1 MTENRHDPRPLPAVR
16 DEDAPAGDDDA
27 SFRDRLEAAQT
38 AVRERLD
45 HPIARAAKIAQWFPI
60 RVWRHFLQHNGFLL
74 AAGMSYQGLFAV
86 FSALYLAFA
95 GVGIWLGGSKTAI
108 DGLIHIVNS
117 YIPGIISENGL
128 VDREQVEAVAQ
139 ESGRLLTITGI
150 VAVVVVVWTAIG
162 FVTFTRR
169 AVRDTFGL
177 PFDLRNYV
185 LLKARDFVASLLFGI
200 ALLVGALLGS
210 ITTGAVDL
218 VFGLIGWD
226 RETLGWSVG
235 ARIISLVVAF
245 GVNTLALASLFRFLT
260 GTTLTWR
267 RAWPGALVGATGMV
281 VLQVAAGFLFVYTPS
296 NPLLAT
302 FTVLIGFLLWFRF
315 IGIVILVSAAW
326 IAVAARDRDVPL
338 RSPEDRLAMEQAA
351 LVIAAQ
357 VGVREAEKAVA
368 LSRWPLRW
376 RAKRRLS
383 AAEKQLARAEADVP
397 APRRV
402 SLLPD

>member
-16 DEDAPAGDDDA
+16 DDDA
-27 SFRDRLEAAQT
+27 SLRERLEAAQT

-45 HPIARAAKIAQWFPI
+45 EPLARAAKIAQWFPI
-60 RVWRHFLQHNGFLL
+60 RVWRHFLRHNGFLL

-95 GVGIWLGGSKTAI
+95 GVGIWLGGSRTAI

-128 VDREQVEAVAQ
+128 VSREQVEGVAQ
-139 ESGRLLTITGI
+139 DSSRLLTITGV

-185 LLKARDFVASLLFGI
+185 MLKARDLLAAVLFGI

-210 ITTGAVDL
+210 VATGAVDL
-218 VFGLIGWD
+218 VFSVIGWD
-226 RETLGWSVG
+226 RDTLGWSIG
-235 ARIISLVVAF
+235 ARVVSVVVAF
-245 GVNTLALASLFRFLT
+245 AVNALALAALFRFLT
-260 GTTLTWR
+260 GTSLTWR
-267 RAWPGALVGATGMV
+267 RAIPGALVGATGMV
-281 VLQVAAGFLFVYTPS
+281 ALQVAAGFLFVYSPT

-326 IAVAARDRDVPL
+326 IAVAADDRDVPL
-338 RSPEDRLAMEQAA
+338 RSPEDRRAMEQAA

-357 VGVREAEKAVA
+357 VGVRQAEERLLGA
-368 LSRWPLRW
+368 RWPWRW
-376 RAKRRLS
+376 RARRHVV
-383 AAEKQLARAEADVP
+383 AARKTLARAEADLP
-397 APRRV
+397 EPRRV
-402 SLLPD
+402 SLIPD

>member
-1 MTENRHDPRPLPAVR
+1 MTETHADPRPLPAVR
-16 DEDAPAGDDDA
+16 DDDP
-27 SFRDRLEAAQT
+27 SLRNRFEAAQV

-45 HPIARAAKIAQWFPI
+45 QPIARAAKIAQWFPI

-95 GVGIWLGGSKTAI
+95 GVGIWLGGSPAAI
-108 DGLIHIVNS
+108 NGLIRIINS
-117 YIPGIISENGL
+117 YIPGLISENGL
-128 VDREQVEAVAQ
+128 VHREQVESVAQ
-139 ESGRLLTITGI
+139 DSGRLLTITGV
-150 VAVVVVVWTAIG
+150 VAGVVVVWTTIG

-177 PFDLRNYV
+177 PFDMRNYV
-185 LLKARDFVASLLFGI
+185 MLKARDFLASILFGVS
-200 ALLVGALLGS
+200 LLVGAVLGS
-210 ITTGAVDL
+210 VTTGAVDL

-226 RETLGWSVG
+226 RETLGWSIG
-235 ARIISLVVAF
+235 ARLVSLVVAF
-245 GVNTLALASLFRFLT
+245 GINTVALASLFRFLT
-260 GTTLTWR
+260 GTTLSWR
-267 RAWPGALVGATGMV
+267 RAWPGAIVGATGMV
-281 VLQVAAGFLFVYTPS
+281 VLQVGAGFLFVYTPS

-326 IAVAARDRDVPL
+326 IAVAAGDRDVPL
-338 RSPEDRLAMEQAA
+338 RSPEDRRAMEQAA

-357 VGVREAEKAVA
+357 VGVREAEKALA
-368 LSRWPLRW
+368 LSRWPWRW
-376 RAKRRLS
+376 RARRRLA
-383 AAEKQLARAEADVP
+383 AAEKVLARTEADVP
-397 APRRV
+397 APRRM

>member
-1 MTENRHDPRPLPAVR
+1 MTETHSDPRPLPAVR
-16 DEDAPAGDDDA
+16 EDDT
-27 SFRDRLEAAQT
+27 SLRDRLEAAQS
-38 AVRERLD
+38 AVRSRLD
-45 HPIARAAKIAQWFPI
+45 QPIARAARIARWFPI

-74 AAGMSYQGLFAV
+74 AAGMSYQGIFAV

-95 GVGIWLGGSKTAI
+95 GVGIWLGGSKSAI
-108 DGLIHIVNS
+108 DGLIGIINS
-117 YIPGIISENGL
+117 YIPGIISKNGL
-128 VDREQVEAVAQ
+128 VDREQVESVAQ

-177 PFDLRNYV
+177 PFDMRNYV
-185 LLKARDFVASLLFGI
+185 LLKARDFVASILFGL

-210 ITTGAVDL
+210 VTTGAVDL
-218 VFGLIGWD
+218 VFGFIGWD

-235 ARIISLVVAF
+235 ARVVSLLVAF
-245 GVNTLALASLFRFLT
+245 AVNTVALAALFRFLT

-281 VLQVAAGFLFVYTPS
+281 LLQVGAGFLVVYSPT
-296 NPLLAT
+296 NPLLGT
-302 FTVLIGFLLWFRF
+302 FAVLIGFLLWFRL

-326 IAVAARDRDVPL
+326 IAVAAGDRDVPL
-338 RSPEDRLAMEQAA
+338 RSPEDRRAMEQAA

-357 VGVREAEKAVA
+357 VGVREAEKTLA
-368 LSRWPLRW
+368 LARWPWRW
-376 RAKRRLS
+376 RAKRALS
-383 AAEKQLARAEADVP
+383 AAEKTLARAEADVP
-397 APRRV
+397 APRRM
-402 SLLPD
+402 SLIPD

>member
-1 MTENRHDPRPLPAVR
+1 MTEATSDPRPLPAVR
-16 DEDAPAGDDDA
+16 DDET
-27 SFRDRLEAAQT
+27 SLRDRLTEAQS

-45 HPIARAAKIAQWFPI
+45 QPIARAARIAQWFPI

-95 GVGIWLGGSKTAI
+95 GVGIWLGGSRAAV
-108 DGLIHIVNS
+108 DGLIRIVNG
-117 YIPGIISENGL
+117 YIPGLISAHGL
-128 VDREQVEAVAQ
+128 VTPEQVEAATQ
-139 ESGRLLTITGI
+139 ESGRLLTITGGVAAI
-150 VAVVVVVWTAIG
+150 VVIWTAIG

-177 PFDLRNYV
+177 PFDRRNYV
-185 LLKARDFVASLLFGI
+185 MLKARDFLASVLFGI
-200 ALLVGALLGS
+200 SLLIGALLGS

-226 RETLGWSVG
+226 KETLGWSVG
-235 ARIISLVVAF
+235 ARLISIVVAF
-245 GVNTLALASLFRFLT
+245 GVNTVALASLFRFLT

-267 RAWPGALVGATGMV
+267 RAWPGAVVGAIGMV
-281 VLQVAAGFLFVYTPS
+281 VLQIGAGFLFVYTPS
-296 NPLLAT
+296 NPLLST

-326 IAVAARDRDVPL
+326 IAVAAGDRDVPL
-338 RSPEDRLAMEQAA
+338 RSPEDRRAMEQAA

-357 VGVREAEKAVA
+357 VGVREAQKQLA
-368 LSRWPLRW
+368 LSHWPWRW
-376 RAKRRLS
+376 RARRRLA
-383 AAEKQLARAEADVP
+383 AAEKTLARAEADVP
-397 APRRV
+397 APRRT

>member
-1 MTENRHDPRPLPAVR
+1 MTETRQDPRPLPAVR
-16 DEDAPAGDDDA
+16 DDDT
-27 SFRDRLEAAQT
+27 SLRDRLEAAQS
-38 AVRERLD
+38 AVLERLD
-45 HPIARAAKIAQWFPI
+45 QPIARAARIARWFPI

-95 GVGIWLGGSKTAI
+95 GVGLWLGGSRAAI
-108 DGLIHIVNS
+108 DGLIRIVNS
-117 YIPGIISENGL
+117 YIPGIISTNGL

-177 PFDLRNYV
+177 PFDTRNYV
-185 LLKARDFVASLLFGI
+185 MLKARDFVASVLFGVT
-200 ALLVGALLGS
+200 LLIGALLGS

-235 ARIISLVVAF
+235 ARAVSLVVAF
-245 GVNTLALASLFRFLT
+245 GINTVALASLFRFLT
-260 GTTLTWR
+260 GTSLSWR
-267 RAWPGALVGATGMV
+267 RAWPGALVGATGIV
-281 VLQVAAGFLFVYTPS
+281 LLQVAAGFLFVYTPS

-326 IAVAARDRDVPL
+326 IAVAAGDRDVPL
-338 RSPEDRLAMEQAA
+338 RSPEDRRAMEQAA

-357 VGVREAEKAVA
+357 VGVREAEHALAVA
-368 LSRWPLRW
+368 SWPWRW
-376 RAKRRLS
+376 RARRHLV
-383 AAEKQLARAEADVP
+383 AAQKTLTRAEADVP

>member
-1 MTENRHDPRPLPAVR
+1 MTETHSDPRPLPAVR
-16 DEDAPAGDDDA
+16 EDDT
-27 SFRDRLEAAQT
+27 SLRDRLEAAQS
-38 AVRERLD
+38 AVRSRLD
-45 HPIARAAKIAQWFPI
+45 QPIARAARIARWFPI

-74 AAGMSYQGLFAV
+74 AAGMSYQGIFAV

-95 GVGIWLGGSKTAI
+95 GVGIWLGGSKSAI
-108 DGLIHIVNS
+108 DGLIGIINS
-117 YIPGIISENGL
+117 YIPGIISKNGL
-128 VDREQVEAVAQ
+128 VDREQVESVAQ

-177 PFDLRNYV
+177 PFDMRNYV
-185 LLKARDFVASLLFGI
+185 LLKARDFVASILFGL

-210 ITTGAVDL
+210 VTTGAVDL
-218 VFGLIGWD
+218 VFGFIGWD

-235 ARIISLVVAF
+235 ARVVSLLVAF
-245 GVNTLALASLFRFLT
+245 AVNTVALAALFRFLT

-281 VLQVAAGFLFVYTPS
+281 LLQVGAGFLVVYSPT
-296 NPLLAT
+296 NPLLGT
-302 FTVLIGFLLWFRF
+302 FAVLIGFLLWFRL

-326 IAVAARDRDVPL
+326 IAVAAGDRDVPL
-338 RSPEDRLAMEQAA
+338 RSPEDRRAMEQAA

-357 VGVREAEKAVA
+357 VGVREAEKTLA
-368 LSRWPLRW
+368 LTRWPWRW
-376 RAKRRLS
+376 RAKRALS
-383 AAEKQLARAEADVP
+383 AAEKTLARAKADVP
-397 APRRV
+397 APRRM
-402 SLLPD
+402 SLIPD

>member
-1 MTENRHDPRPLPAVR
+1 MPAVR
-16 DEDAPAGDDDA
+16 EDDT
-27 SFRDRLEAAQT
+27 SLRDRLEAAQS
-38 AVRERLD
+38 AVRSRLD
-45 HPIARAAKIAQWFPI
+45 QPIARAARIARWFPI

-74 AAGMSYQGLFAV
+74 AAGMSYQGIFAV

-95 GVGIWLGGSKTAI
+95 GVGIWLGGSKSAI
-108 DGLIHIVNS
+108 DGLIGIINS
-117 YIPGIISENGL
+117 YIPGIISKNGL
-128 VDREQVEAVAQ
+128 VDREQVESVAQ

-177 PFDLRNYV
+177 PFDMRNYV
-185 LLKARDFVASLLFGI
+185 LLKARDFVASILFGL

-210 ITTGAVDL
+210 VTTGAVDL
-218 VFGLIGWD
+218 VFGFIGWD

-235 ARIISLVVAF
+235 ARVVSLLVAF
-245 GVNTLALASLFRFLT
+245 AVNTVALAALFRFLT

-281 VLQVAAGFLFVYTPS
+281 LLQVGAGFLVVYSPT
-296 NPLLAT
+296 NPLLGT
-302 FTVLIGFLLWFRF
+302 FAVLIGFLLWFRL

-326 IAVAARDRDVPL
+326 IAVAAGDRDVPL
-338 RSPEDRLAMEQAA
+338 RSPEDRRAMEQAA

-357 VGVREAEKAVA
+357 VGVREAEKTLA
-368 LSRWPLRW
+368 LTRWPWRW
-376 RAKRRLS
+376 RAKRALS
-383 AAEKQLARAEADVP
+383 AAEKTLARAEADVP
-397 APRRV
+397 APRRM
-402 SLLPD
+402 SLIPD

>member
-1 MTENRHDPRPLPAVR
+1 MR
-16 DEDAPAGDDDA
+16 DDD
-27 SFRDRLEAAQT
+27 SSLRERLEAAQT

-45 HPIARAAKIAQWFPI
+45 EPIARAAKIAEWFPI
-60 RVWRHFLQHNGFLL
+60 RVWRHFLRHNGFLL
-74 AAGMSYQGLFAV
+74 AAGMSYQALFAV

-128 VDREQVEAVAQ
+128 VKREQVEAVAQ

-185 LLKARDFVASLLFGI
+185 LLKARDLVASILFGI

-226 RETLGWSVG
+226 RETLGWSIG
-235 ARIISLVVAF
+235 ARIVSLVVAF
-245 GVNTLALASLFRFLT
+245 GVNTVALASLFRFLT

-326 IAVAARDRDVPL
+326 IAVAAGDRDVPL

-357 VGVREAEKAVA
+357 VGVREAQKELA
-368 LSRWPLRW
+368 LSHWPWRW
-376 RAKRRLS
+376 RAKRRLNT
-383 AAEKQLARAEADVP
+383 AEKQLARARADVP

-402 SLLPD
+402 SLIPD

>member
-1 MTENRHDPRPLPAVR
+1 MTETHADPRPLPAVR
-16 DEDAPAGDDDA
+16 GDDP
-27 SFRDRLEAAQT
+27 SLRNRFEAAQV

-45 HPIARAAKIAQWFPI
+45 QPIARAAKIAQWFPI

-95 GVGIWLGGSKTAI
+95 GVGIWLGGSKAAI
-108 DGLIHIVNS
+108 DGLIRIINS
-117 YIPGIISENGL
+117 YIPGLISENGL
-128 VDREQVEAVAQ
+128 VDRDQVELAAQ
-139 ESGRLLTITGI
+139 DSGRLLTITGI

-177 PFDLRNYV
+177 PFDMRNYV
-185 LLKARDFVASLLFGI
+185 MLKARDFVASVLFGI
-200 ALLVGALLGS
+200 SLLIGALLGS

-226 RETLGWSVG
+226 KETLGWSVG
-235 ARIISLVVAF
+235 ARLISLIVAF
-245 GVNTLALASLFRFLT
+245 GINTVALAALFRFLT
-260 GTTLTWR
+260 GTTLSWR
-267 RAWPGALVGATGMV
+267 RTWPGAIVGATGMV
-281 VLQVAAGFLFVYTPS
+281 VLQIGAGFLFVYTPS
-296 NPLLAT
+296 NPLLST

-326 IAVAARDRDVPL
+326 IAVAAGDRDVPL
-338 RSPEDRLAMEQAA
+338 RSPEDRRAMEQAA

-357 VGVREAEKAVA
+357 VGVREAEKALS
-368 LSRWPLRW
+368 LSRWPWRW
-376 RAKRRLS
+376 RARRRLA
-383 AAEKQLARAEADVP
+383 AAEKVLARAEADVP
-397 APRRV
+397 APRRT
-402 SLLPD
+402 SLILD

>member
-1 MTENRHDPRPLPAVR
+1 MTETAPDPRPLPAVR
-16 DEDAPAGDDDA
+16 AEDT
-27 SFRDRLEAAQT
+27 SLRERLAEAQT
-38 AVRERLD
+38 AVRGRLD
-45 HPIARAAKIAQWFPI
+45 QPLARAQRIAQWFPI

-95 GVGIWLGGSKTAI
+95 GVGIWLGGSTSAI
-108 DGLIHIVNS
+108 TGLIRIVNS
-117 YIPGIISENGL
+117 YIPGLISENGL
-128 VDREQVEAVAQ
+128 VDRDQVEAVAQ
-139 ESGRLLTITGI
+139 ESGRLLTVTGI

-185 LLKARDFVASLLFGI
+185 MLKARDFVASVLFGI
-200 ALLVGALLGS
+200 SLLVGALLGS
-210 ITTGAVDL
+210 VTTGAVDL

-226 RETLGWSVG
+226 RETLGWSIG
-235 ARIISLVVAF
+235 ARLVSLVVAF
-245 GVNTLALASLFRFLT
+245 GINTVALASLFRFLT
-260 GTTLTWR
+260 GTTLSWR
-267 RAWPGALVGATGMV
+267 RAWPGAIVGATGIV

-326 IAVAARDRDVPL
+326 IAVAAGDRDVPL
-338 RSPEDRLAMEQAA
+338 RSPEDRRAMEQAA

-357 VGVREAEKAVA
+357 VGLREAEKAFA
-368 LSRWPLRW
+368 MSRWPLRW
-376 RAKRRLS
+376 RAKRRVI
-383 AAEKQLARAEADVP
+383 AAEKNLARAEADVP
-397 APRRV
+397 APRRT

>member
-1 MTENRHDPRPLPAVR
+1 MTETHAAPRPLPAVR
-16 DEDAPAGDDDA
+16 DDDP
-27 SFRDRLEAAQT
+27 SLRNRFEAAQV

-45 HPIARAAKIAQWFPI
+45 QPIARAAKIAQWFPI

-95 GVGIWLGGSKTAI
+95 GVGIWLGGSPAAI
-108 DGLIHIVNS
+108 NGLIRIINS
-117 YIPGIISENGL
+117 YIPGLISDNGL
-128 VDREQVEAVAQ
+128 VHREQVESVAQ
-139 ESGRLLTITGI
+139 DSGRLLTITGV
-150 VAVVVVVWTAIG
+150 VAGVVVVWTAIG

-177 PFDLRNYV
+177 PFDMRNYV
-185 LLKARDFVASLLFGI
+185 MLKARDFLASILFGVS
-200 ALLVGALLGS
+200 LLVGAVLGS
-210 ITTGAVDL
+210 VTTGAVDL

-226 RETLGWSVG
+226 RETLGWSIG
-235 ARIISLVVAF
+235 ARLVSLVVAF
-245 GVNTLALASLFRFLT
+245 GINTVALASLFRFLT
-260 GTTLTWR
+260 GTTLSWR
-267 RAWPGALVGATGMV
+267 RAWPGAIVGATGMV
-281 VLQVAAGFLFVYTPS
+281 VLQVGAGFLFVYTPS

-326 IAVAARDRDVPL
+326 IAVAAGDRDVPL
-338 RSPEDRLAMEQAA
+338 RSPEDRRAMEQAA

-357 VGVREAEKAVA
+357 VGVREAEKALA
-368 LSRWPLRW
+368 LSRWPWRW
-376 RAKRRLS
+376 RARRRLA
-383 AAEKQLARAEADVP
+383 AAEKVLARAEADVP
-397 APRRV
+397 APRRM

>member
-1 MTENRHDPRPLPAVR
+1 M
-16 DEDAPAGDDDA
+16 
-27 SFRDRLEAAQT
+27 RDRLEAAQS
-38 AVRERLD
+38 AVRSRLD
-45 HPIARAAKIAQWFPI
+45 QPIARAARIARWFPI

-74 AAGMSYQGLFAV
+74 AAGMSYQGIFAV

-95 GVGIWLGGSKTAI
+95 GVGIWLGGSKSAI
-108 DGLIHIVNS
+108 DGLIGIINS
-117 YIPGIISENGL
+117 YIPGIISKNGL
-128 VDREQVEAVAQ
+128 VDREQVESVAQ

-177 PFDLRNYV
+177 PFDMRNYV
-185 LLKARDFVASLLFGI
+185 LLKARDFVASILFGL

-210 ITTGAVDL
+210 VTTGAVDL
-218 VFGLIGWD
+218 VFGFIGWD

-235 ARIISLVVAF
+235 ARVVSLLVAF
-245 GVNTLALASLFRFLT
+245 AVNTVALAALFRFLT

-281 VLQVAAGFLFVYTPS
+281 LLQVGAGFLVVYSPT
-296 NPLLAT
+296 NPLLGT
-302 FTVLIGFLLWFRF
+302 FAVLIGFLLWFRL

-326 IAVAARDRDVPL
+326 IAVAAGDRDVPL
-338 RSPEDRLAMEQAA
+338 RSPEDRRAMEQAA

-357 VGVREAEKAVA
+357 VGVREAEKTLA
-368 LSRWPLRW
+368 LTRWPWRW
-376 RAKRRLS
+376 RAKRALS
-383 AAEKQLARAEADVP
+383 AAEKTLARAEADVP
-397 APRRV
+397 APRRM
-402 SLLPD
+402 SLIPD

>member
-1 MTENRHDPRPLPAVR
+1 MTETRHDPRPLPAVR
-16 DEDAPAGDDDA
+16 DDDA
-27 SFRDRLEAAQT
+27 SLRDRLEAAQT
-38 AVRERLD
+38 AVLERLD
-45 HPIARAAKIAQWFPI
+45 QPIARAARIAQWFPI

-128 VDREQVEAVAQ
+128 VDRDQVEAVAQ
-139 ESGRLLTITGI
+139 ESGRLLTITGV

-185 LLKARDFVASLLFGI
+185 LLKARDLVASLLFGI

-218 VFGLIGWD
+218 VFGFIGWD

-235 ARIISLVVAF
+235 ARVVSLVVAF
-245 GVNTLALASLFRFLT
+245 GVNTVALASLFRFLT

-267 RAWPGALVGATGMV
+267 RTWPGAIVGATGMV

-302 FTVLIGFLLWFRF
+302 FAVLIGFLLWFRF

-326 IAVAARDRDVPL
+326 IAVSASDRDVPL

-357 VGVREAEKAVA
+357 VGVREAEKHLAM
-368 LSRWPLRW
+368 SRWPWRW
-376 RAKRRLS
+376 RAKRALRS
-383 AAEKQLARAEADVP
+383 AEKQLARARADVP

-402 SLLPD
+402 SLIPD

>member
-1 MTENRHDPRPLPAVR
+1 MTDATSDPRPLPAVR
-16 DEDAPAGDDDA
+16 DDETTL
-27 SFRDRLEAAQT
+27 RDRLSEAQS
-38 AVRERLD
+38 AVRGRLD
-45 HPIARAAKIAQWFPI
+45 QPIARAARIAQWFPI

-95 GVGIWLGGSKTAI
+95 GVGIWLGGSRAAV
-108 DGLIHIVNS
+108 DGLIRIVNG
-117 YIPGIISENGL
+117 YIPGLISAHGL
-128 VDREQVEAVAQ
+128 VKPEQVEAATQ
-139 ESGRLLTITGI
+139 ESGRLLTITGG
-150 VAVVVVVWTAIG
+150 VAAVVVIWTAIG

-177 PFDLRNYV
+177 PFDMRNYV
-185 LLKARDFVASLLFGI
+185 MLKARDFLASILFGI
-200 ALLVGALLGS
+200 ALLIGALLGS

-235 ARIISLVVAF
+235 ARLISIVVAF
-245 GVNTLALASLFRFLT
+245 GVNTVALASLFRFLT

-267 RAWPGALVGATGMV
+267 RAWPGAVVGAIGMV
-281 VLQVAAGFLFVYTPS
+281 VLQIGAGFLFVYTPS
-296 NPLLAT
+296 NPLLST

-326 IAVAARDRDVPL
+326 IAVAAGDRDVPL
-338 RSPEDRLAMEQAA
+338 RSPEDRRAMEQAA

-357 VGVREAEKAVA
+357 VGVREAEKQLA
-368 LSRWPLRW
+368 LSRWPWRW
-376 RAKRRLS
+376 RARRRLA
-383 AAEKQLARAEADVP
+383 AAEKTLARAEADVP
-397 APRRV
+397 APRRM
-402 SLLPD
+402 SLIPD

>member
-1 MTENRHDPRPLPAVR
+1 MTETRQDPRPLPAVR
-16 DEDAPAGDDDA
+16 DDDT
-27 SFRDRLEAAQT
+27 SLRDRLEAAQS
-38 AVRERLD
+38 AVLERLD
-45 HPIARAAKIAQWFPI
+45 QPIARAARIARWFPI

-95 GVGIWLGGSKTAI
+95 GVGLWLGGSRAAI
-108 DGLIHIVNS
+108 DGLIRIVNS
-117 YIPGIISENGL
+117 YIPGIISTNGL

-177 PFDLRNYV
+177 PFDTRNYV
-185 LLKARDFVASLLFGI
+185 MLKARDFVASVLFGVT
-200 ALLVGALLGS
+200 LLIGALLGS

-235 ARIISLVVAF
+235 ARVVSLVVAF
-245 GVNTLALASLFRFLT
+245 GINTVALASLFRFLT
-260 GTTLTWR
+260 GTSLSWR
-267 RAWPGALVGATGMV
+267 RAWPGALVGATGIV
-281 VLQVAAGFLFVYTPS
+281 LLQVAAGFLFVYTPS

-326 IAVAARDRDVPL
+326 IAVAAGDRDVPL
-338 RSPEDRLAMEQAA
+338 RSPEDRRAMEQAA

-357 VGVREAEKAVA
+357 VGVREAEHALAVA
-368 LSRWPLRW
+368 RWPWRW
-376 RAKRRLS
+376 RARRHLVT
-383 AAEKQLARAEADVP
+383 AQKTLTRAEADVP

>member
-1 MTENRHDPRPLPAVR
+1 MTETRQDPRPLPAVR
-16 DEDAPAGDDDA
+16 DDDT
-27 SFRDRLEAAQT
+27 SLRDRLEAAQS
-38 AVRERLD
+38 AVLERLD
-45 HPIARAAKIAQWFPI
+45 QPIARAARIARWFPI

-95 GVGIWLGGSKTAI
+95 GVGLWLGGSRAAI
-108 DGLIHIVNS
+108 DGLIRIVNS
-117 YIPGIISENGL
+117 YIPGIISTNGL

-177 PFDLRNYV
+177 PFDTRNYV
-185 LLKARDFVASLLFGI
+185 MLKARDFVASVLFGVT
-200 ALLVGALLGS
+200 LLIGALLGS

-235 ARIISLVVAF
+235 ARVVSLVVAF
-245 GVNTLALASLFRFLT
+245 GINTVALASLFRFLT
-260 GTTLTWR
+260 GTSLSWR
-267 RAWPGALVGATGMV
+267 RAWPGALVGATGIV
-281 VLQVAAGFLFVYTPS
+281 LLQVAAGFLFVYTPS

-326 IAVAARDRDVPL
+326 IAVAAGDRDVPL
-338 RSPEDRLAMEQAA
+338 RSPEDRRAMEQAA

-357 VGVREAEKAVA
+357 VGVREAEHALAVA
-368 LSRWPLRW
+368 RWPWRW
-376 RAKRRLS
+376 RARRHLV
-383 AAEKQLARAEADVP
+383 AAHKTLTRAEADVP

>member
-1 MTENRHDPRPLPAVR
+1 MPAVR
-16 DEDAPAGDDDA
+16 EDDT
-27 SFRDRLEAAQT
+27 SLRDRLEAAQS
-38 AVRERLD
+38 AVRSRLD
-45 HPIARAAKIAQWFPI
+45 QPIARAARIARWFPI

-74 AAGMSYQGLFAV
+74 AAGMSYQGIFAV

-95 GVGIWLGGSKTAI
+95 GVGIWLGGSKSAI
-108 DGLIHIVNS
+108 DGLIGIINS
-117 YIPGIISENGL
+117 YIPGIISKNGL
-128 VDREQVEAVAQ
+128 VDREQVESVAQ

-177 PFDLRNYV
+177 PFDMRNYV
-185 LLKARDFVASLLFGI
+185 LLKARDFVASILFGL

-210 ITTGAVDL
+210 VTTGAVDL
-218 VFGLIGWD
+218 VFGFIGWD

-235 ARIISLVVAF
+235 ARVVSLLVAF
-245 GVNTLALASLFRFLT
+245 AVNTVALAALFRFLT

-281 VLQVAAGFLFVYTPS
+281 LLQVGAGFLVVYSPT
-296 NPLLAT
+296 NPLLGT
-302 FTVLIGFLLWFRF
+302 FAVLIGFLLWFRL

-326 IAVAARDRDVPL
+326 IAVAAGDRDVPL
-338 RSPEDRLAMEQAA
+338 RSPEDRRAMEQAA

-357 VGVREAEKAVA
+357 VGVREAGKTLA
-368 LSRWPLRW
+368 LTRWPWRW
-376 RAKRRLS
+376 RAKRALS
-383 AAEKQLARAEADVP
+383 AAEKTLARAEADVP
-397 APRRV
+397 APRRM
-402 SLLPD
+402 SLIPD

>member
-1 MTENRHDPRPLPAVR
+1 MTDATSDPRPLPAVR
-16 DEDAPAGDDDA
+16 DDETTL
-27 SFRDRLEAAQT
+27 RDRLSEAQS
-38 AVRERLD
+38 AVRGRLD
-45 HPIARAAKIAQWFPI
+45 QPIARAARIAQWFPI

-95 GVGIWLGGSKTAI
+95 GVGIWLGGSRAAV
-108 DGLIHIVNS
+108 DGLIRIVNG
-117 YIPGIISENGL
+117 YIPGLISAHGL
-128 VDREQVEAVAQ
+128 VKPEQVEAATQ
-139 ESGRLLTITGI
+139 ESGRLLTITGG
-150 VAVVVVVWTAIG
+150 VAAVVVIWTAIG

-177 PFDLRNYV
+177 PFDMRNYV
-185 LLKARDFVASLLFGI
+185 MLKARDFLASILFGI
-200 ALLVGALLGS
+200 ALLIGALLGS

-235 ARIISLVVAF
+235 ARLISIVVAF
-245 GVNTLALASLFRFLT
+245 GVNTVALASLFRFLT

-267 RAWPGALVGATGMV
+267 RAWPGAVVGAIGMV
-281 VLQVAAGFLFVYTPS
+281 VLQIGAGFLFVYTPS
-296 NPLLAT
+296 NPLLST

-326 IAVAARDRDVPL
+326 IAVAAGDRDVPL
-338 RSPEDRLAMEQAA
+338 RSPEDRRAMEQAA

-357 VGVREAEKAVA
+357 VGVRDAEKQLA
-368 LSRWPLRW
+368 LSRWPWRW
-376 RAKRRLS
+376 RARRRLA
-383 AAEKQLARAEADVP
+383 AAEKTLARAEADVP
-397 APRRV
+397 APRRM
-402 SLLPD
+402 SLIPD